1 MRDAQGRAIE
11 YLRLAITDK
20 CNLRCLYCM
29 PEGGVG
35 SLAHGEL
42 LNFEEILRVVR
53 LMVGLGVHT
62 VRLTGGEPMAR
73 RGCLELA
80 RMIKAIPGVDRLAM
94 TTNGLLLKGRMA
106 EVRDAG
112 IDDLNISIDTLDPAA
127 YARITRGGDVRDVL
141 CAIRE
146 ALNLGLRVKLNAV
159 PVRGLNDDGLC
170 DLAALAR
177 EWPVDV
183 RFIELMPVGCGAAL
197 TPVPTDEVRAI
208 IEAGFGPLV
217 PDGAKHGMGPAV
229 YDKPEGFQGSI
240 GFIGA
245 VSHAFCDH
253 CNRVRLT
260 PEGALK
266 LCLNHRNGVDLR
278 ALLRG
283 GASDD
288 ALRQTIRD
296 AIWQKPARHGFSEDI
311 DDRETRGM
319 NQIGG

>member
-1 MRDAQGRAIE
+1 MRDAQGRRIE

-29 PEGGVG
+29 PEGGVDV
-35 SLAHGEL
+35 LKHEEL
-42 LNFEEILRVVR
+42 LSFEEILRVVR
-53 LMVGLGVHT
+53 LMVALGVHA

-73 RGCLELA
+73 RGCLALA
-80 RMIKAIPGVDRLAM
+80 RRLKSIEGIDRLAM

-112 IDDLNISIDTLDPAA
+112 IGDLNISIDTLDPAA
-127 YARITRGGDVRDVL
+127 YARMTRGGDVREVL
-141 CAIRE
+141 SSIRE
-146 ALNLGLRVKLNAV
+146 ALGLGLRIKLNAV
-159 PVRGLNDDGLC
+159 PVRGLNDAGLC

-183 RFIELMPVGCGAAL
+183 RFIELMPVGCVSAL

-208 IEAGFGPLV
+208 IEAEFGPLAQ
-217 PDGAKHGMGPAV
+217 DGASHGMGPAV
-229 YDKPEGFQGSI
+229 YGKPKGFQGSI

-245 VSHAFCDH
+245 VSHEFCEG

-260 PEGALK
+260 PEGVLK

-288 ALRQTIRD
+288 ALRQAIRE
-296 AIWQKPARHGFSEDI
+296 AVWQKPARHGFSEDI